1 MRLAVL
7 TFTLASAA
15 MAAPLG
21 AQAKPAL
28 DDAAIASIFDLA
40 NTADIEMGEL
50 AAKMGQSQEVRDMGK
65 NYAAAHVG
73 VRQQGRDLAR
83 KLGLTLKPPMDG
95 QMAKDHVAALNRL
108 KGLKGAAFDKA
119 YVDHEVGYHQAVIDA
134 VTKTLIPATKNAEL
148 KGLMEGVAPAFV
160 AHLEGAKALQA
171 KLK

>member
-1 MRLAVL
+1 MRYAVL
-7 TFTLASAA
+7 TLGLVSAA
-15 MAAPLG
+15 LAGPLT

-40 NTADIEMGEL
+40 NTADIETGEL
-50 AAKMGQSQEVRDMGK
+50 AAKQGQSQEVRDMGK
-65 NYAAAHVG
+65 NFVAAHLG
-73 VRQQGRDLAR
+73 VRQQGRDLAK
-83 KLGLTLKPPMDG
+83 KLGLKLNPPMNG

-119 YVDHEVGYHQAVIDA
+119 YVDHEVAYHQAVIDA
-134 VTKTLIPATKNAEL
+134 VTKTLLPATRNAEL
-148 KGLMEGVAPAFV
+148 KALIESVAPAFV